1 MIASGNHTLKMRS
14 GVEGSLTQ
22 LLLKSIERIRF
33 FDFAALRATSLRIT
47 CGRKINC
54 NLTFFIGKGRTFYAL
69 VTDAY
74 EAFEHFGFF
83 KFLASSEWNYTE
95 GSEQYGAL
103 PFITGTLMT
112 TLLALIFCIPFSLP
126 VALFVG
132 EYFKGTKMAAVLS
145 TVTDLLAGIP
155 SIIYGL
161 WGFYTLRPII
171 MALNISPQG
180 SGVLTASLV
189 LAIMIIPYAA
199 SLSAEF
205 IKMVPNDL
213 KEGAYSLGATRAEV
227 IRKVVF
233 PVAGSGIF
241 SSYILAIGRALG
253 ETMTVTMLIGN
264 TNNIPESIT
273 STGNS
278 MASIIANQF
287 GEADDLRLSS
297 LIAIGLILFLITAII
312 NMVGKIMIKRARIV

>member
-1 MIASGNHTLKMRS
+1 MSDKLYK
-14 GVEGSLTQ
+14 V
-22 LLLKSIERIRF
+22 LLSV
-33 FDFAALRATSLRIT
+33 AALIMPVV
-47 CGRKINC
+47 CG
-54 NLTFFIGKGRTFYAL
+54 GVVYAL

-74 EAFEHFGFF
+74 DAFNHFGFF
-83 KFLASSEWNYTE
+83 KFLTSSEWNYTPGAE
-95 GSEQYGAL
+95 KYGAL

-132 EYFKGTKMAAVLS
+132 EYFKGTKVASVLS

-180 SGVLTASLV
+180 SGILTASLV
-189 LAIMIIPYAA
+189 LAIMIVPYAA

-213 KEGAYSLGATRAEV
+213 KEGAYSLGATRSEV
-227 IRKVVF
+227 VRKVIF

-264 TNNIPESIT
+264 TNNIPDSIT

-312 NMVGKIMIKRARIV
+312 NLVGKMLIKRARIS

>member
-1 MIASGNHTLKMRS
+1 MNDKSYKILLFATALIMPTVCG
-14 GVEGSLTQ
+14 GVV
-22 LLLKSIERIRF
+22 
-33 FDFAALRATSLRIT
+33 
-47 CGRKINC
+47 
-54 NLTFFIGKGRTFYAL
+54 YAL

-74 EAFEHFGFF
+74 EAFEHFGFL
-83 KFLASSEWNYTE
+83 KFLTSSEWSYTE
-95 GSEQYGAL
+95 GAEQYGAL

-112 TLLALIFCIPFSLP
+112 TIMALIFCIPFSLP
-126 VALFVG
+126 VALFTG
-132 EYFKGTKMAAVLS
+132 EYFKDTKVAAILS

-171 MALNISPQG
+171 MTLNISPQG
-180 SGVLTASLV
+180 SGILTASLV

-199 SLSAEF
+199 SLSSEF

-227 IRKVVF
+227 IRKVIF

-264 TNNIPESIT
+264 TNNIPDSIT

-287 GEADDLRLSS
+287 GEADGLRLSS
-297 LIAIGLILFLITAII
+297 LIAIGLILFLITAVI
-312 NMVGKIMIKRARIV
+312 NMIGKVMIKRARIV

>member
-1 MIASGNHTLKMRS
+1 MSDKLYKA
-14 GVEGSLTQ
+14 
-22 LLLKSIERIRF
+22 LLFL
-33 FDFAALRATSLRIT
+33 AALIMPIV
-47 CGRKINC
+47 CG
-54 NLTFFIGKGRTFYAL
+54 GVVYAL

-74 EAFEHFGFF
+74 DAFEHFGFF
-83 KFLASSEWNYTE
+83 KFLTSSDWDYTQ
-95 GSEQYGAL
+95 GAEQYGAL

-132 EYFKGTKMAAVLS
+132 EYFKGSRVASVLS
-145 TVTDLLAGIP
+145 TITDLLAGIP

-180 SGVLTASLV
+180 SGILTASLV
-189 LAIMIIPYAA
+189 LAIMIVPYAA
-199 SLSAEF
+199 SLSTEF

-227 IRKVVF
+227 VRKIIF

-241 SSYILAIGRALG
+241 SSYVLAIGRALG

-264 TNNIPESIT
+264 TNNIPDSIT

-297 LIAIGLILFLITAII
+297 LIAIGLILFLITVII
-312 NMVGKIMIKRARIV
+312 NMIGKIMIKRARIS

>member
-1 MIASGNHTLKMRS
+1 MSDKIFKTILFLTALMIPL
-14 GVEGSLTQ
+14 
-22 LLLKSIERIRF
+22 I
-33 FDFAALRATSLRIT
+33 
-47 CGRKINC
+47 CGGIV
-54 NLTFFIGKGRTFYAL
+54 YAL

-74 EAFEHFGFF
+74 QAFEHFGFF
-83 KFLASSEWNYTE
+83 KFLTSSEWSYTE
-95 GSEQYGAL
+95 GNEQYGAM

-112 TLLALIFCIPFSLP
+112 TLLALLFCIPFSLP
-126 VALFVG
+126 VALFTG
-132 EYFKGTKMAAVLS
+132 EYFKGTKIASILS
-145 TVTDLLAGIP
+145 TIVDLLAGIP

-161 WGFYTLRPII
+161 WGFFTLRPII

-180 SGVLTASLV
+180 SSILTASLV
-189 LAIMIIPYAA
+189 LAIMIVPYAA

-213 KEGAYSLGATRAEV
+213 KESAYSLGSTRAEV
-227 IRKVVF
+227 VRKVIF

-264 TNNIPESIT
+264 TNAIPDSIT

-287 GEADDLRLSS
+287 GEADGLRLSS
-297 LIAIGLILFLITAII
+297 LIAIGLKLFLITATI
-312 NMVGKIMIKRARIV
+312 NMIGKIMIKHSRI

>member
-1 MIASGNHTLKMRS
+1 MNDKIYKI
-14 GVEGSLTQ
+14 
-22 LLLKSIERIRF
+22 LL
-33 FDFAALRATSLRIT
+33 FAAALIMPIV
-47 CGRKINC
+47 CGGIV
-54 NLTFFIGKGRTFYAL
+54 YAL

-74 EAFEHFGFF
+74 DAFEHFGFF
-83 KFLASSEWNYTE
+83 KFLTSSQWSYTE
-95 GSEQYGAL
+95 GAEQYGAL

-132 EYFKGTKMAAVLS
+132 EYFKGTRIAAILS
-145 TVTDLLAGIP
+145 TITDLLAGIP

-161 WGFYTLRPII
+161 WGFYTLRPLI

-180 SGVLTASLV
+180 SGILTASLV
-189 LAIMIIPYAA
+189 LAIMIVPYAA

-227 IRKVVF
+227 ICKVVF
-233 PVAGSGIF
+233 PVVGSGIF
-241 SSYILAIGRALG
+241 SSNILAIGRALG

-264 TNNIPESIT
+264 TNNIPDSIT

-297 LIAIGLILFLITAII
+297 LIAIALILFLITALI
-312 NMVGKIMIKRARIV
+312 NLIGKIMIKRARIA

>member
-1 MIASGNHTLKMRS
+1 MNDNIYRVILF
-14 GVEGSLTQ
+14 
-22 LLLKSIERIRF
+22 I
-33 FDFAALRATSLRIT
+33 AALIVPVV
-47 CGRKINC
+47 CG
-54 NLTFFIGKGRTFYAL
+54 GVVYAL

-83 KFLASSEWNYTE
+83 KFLTSSEWSYTD
-95 GSEQYGAL
+95 GAEQYGAL

-132 EYFKGTKMAAVLS
+132 EYFKGTNIAAVLS

-171 MALNISPQG
+171 MVLNISPQG
-180 SGVLTASLV
+180 SGILTASLV

-227 IRKVVF
+227 IRRVVF

-241 SSYILAIGRALG
+241 SSYVLAIGRALG

-264 TNNIPESIT
+264 TNNIPDSIT

-287 GEADDLRLSS
+287 GEADGLRLSS
-297 LIAIGLILFLITAII
+297 LIAIGLVLFLITAAI

>member
-1 MIASGNHTLKMRS
+1 MSDKLYKI
-14 GVEGSLTQ
+14 
-22 LLLKSIERIRF
+22 LL
-33 FDFAALRATSLRIT
+33 FAAALIMPIV
-47 CGRKINC
+47 CG
-54 NLTFFIGKGRTFYAL
+54 GVVYAL

-83 KFLASSEWNYTE
+83 KFLTSSEWSYTE
-95 GSEQYGAL
+95 GAELYGAL

-112 TLLALIFCIPFSLP
+112 TLLALLFCIPFSLP
-126 VALFVG
+126 VALLVG
-132 EYFKGTKMAAVLS
+132 EYFKGTRIAAVLS

-161 WGFYTLRPII
+161 WGFYTLRPLI

-189 LAIMIIPYAA
+189 LAIMILPYAA

-205 IKMVPNDL
+205 IKMVPNEL
-213 KEGAYSLGATRAEV
+213 KEGAYSLGATHAEV

-264 TNNIPESIT
+264 TNNIPDSIT

-297 LIAIGLILFLITAII
+297 LIAIGLILFLITAFI
-312 NMVGKIMIKRARIV
+312 NMIGKIMIKRARIA

>member
-1 MIASGNHTLKMRS
+1 MNDKLFKI
-14 GVEGSLTQ
+14 
-22 LLLKSIERIRF
+22 LLF
-33 FDFAALRATSLRIT
+33 TAALMMPIV
-47 CGRKINC
+47 CGGIV
-54 NLTFFIGKGRTFYAL
+54 YAL

-74 EAFEHFGFF
+74 DAFNHFGFF
-83 KFLASSEWNYTE
+83 NFLTSSDWSYTE

-103 PFITGTLMT
+103 SFITGTLLT
-112 TLLALIFCIPFSLP
+112 TLLALLFCIPFSLP

-132 EYFKGTKMAAVLS
+132 EYFKGTKMATVLS

-171 MALNISPQG
+171 MDLHISPQG
-180 SGVLTASLV
+180 SGILTASLV
-189 LAIMIIPYAA
+189 LAIMIVPYAA
-199 SLSAEF
+199 SLSSEF

-227 IRKVVF
+227 MRRIVV
-233 PVAGSGIF
+233 PVAGSGVF
-241 SSYILAIGRALG
+241 SAYILAIGRALG

-264 TNNIPESIT
+264 TNDIPSSIT

-287 GEADDLRLSS
+287 GEADGLRLSS

-312 NMVGKIMIKRARIV
+312 NMIGKMMIKRVRIL

>member
-1 MIASGNHTLKMRS
+1 MNDKIYRVILFIAAMVMPIVCG
-14 GVEGSLTQ
+14 GVV
-22 LLLKSIERIRF
+22 
-33 FDFAALRATSLRIT
+33 
-47 CGRKINC
+47 
-54 NLTFFIGKGRTFYAL
+54 YAL

-74 EAFEHFGFF
+74 DAFEHFGFL
-83 KFLASSEWNYTE
+83 KFLTSSDWSYTE
-95 GSEQYGAL
+95 GAEQYGAL

-132 EYFKGTKMAAVLS
+132 EYFKGTRIATILS
-145 TVTDLLAGIP
+145 TIVDLLAGIP

-161 WGFYTLRPII
+161 WGFYTLRPLI

-180 SGVLTASLV
+180 SGILTASLV
-189 LAIMIIPYAA
+189 LAIMIIPYAS

-213 KEGAYSLGATRAEV
+213 KEGAYSLGATQAEV
-227 IRKVVF
+227 VQKVVF
-233 PVAGSGIF
+233 PLAGAGIF
-241 SSYILAIGRALG
+241 SSYVLAIGRALG

-264 TNNIPESIT
+264 TNNIPDSIT

-297 LIAIGLILFLITAII
+297 LIAIGLILFLITAGV
-312 NMVGKIMIKRARIV
+312 NMIGKIMIKRARIV

>member
-1 MIASGNHTLKMRS
+1 MTDKLY
-14 GVEGSLTQ
+14 
-22 LLLKSIERIRF
+22 RIIL
-33 FDFAALRATSLRIT
+33 FAAALIMPIV
-47 CGRKINC
+47 CGG
-54 NLTFFIGKGRTFYAL
+54 LVYAL

-74 EAFEHFGFF
+74 DAFEHFGFL
-83 KFLASSEWNYTE
+83 KFLTSSDWSFTE
-95 GSEQYGAL
+95 GNEQYGAL

-132 EYFKGTKMAAVLS
+132 EYFKGTKVAAVLS

-171 MALNISPQG
+171 MELDISQQG
-180 SGVLTASLV
+180 SGILTASLV

-227 IRKVVF
+227 VRKVIF

-241 SSYILAIGRALG
+241 SSYVLAIGRALG

-264 TNNIPESIT
+264 TNNIPDSIT

-297 LIAIGLILFLITAII
+297 LIAIGLVLFLITALI
-312 NMVGKIMIKRARIV
+312 NMIGKIMIKRARIA

>member
-1 MIASGNHTLKMRS
+1 MNDKLYNIILFVT
-14 GVEGSLTQ
+14 
-22 LLLKSIERIRF
+22 
-33 FDFAALRATSLRIT
+33 ALIMPIV
-47 CGRKINC
+47 CGGIV
-54 NLTFFIGKGRTFYAL
+54 LAL

-74 EAFEHFGFF
+74 DAFEHFGFLN
-83 KFLASSEWNYTE
+83 FLTSSDWSYTA
-95 GSEQYGAL
+95 GNEQYGAL

-132 EYFKGTKMAAVLS
+132 EYFKGTKIASILS
-145 TVTDLLAGIP
+145 TITDLLAGIP

-171 MALNISPQG
+171 MALEISPQG
-180 SGVLTASLV
+180 SSILTASLV
-189 LAIMIIPYAA
+189 LAIMIIPYAS
-199 SLSAEF
+199 SLSSEF

-227 IRKVVF
+227 IRKIIF

-264 TNNIPESIT
+264 TNSIPSSIT

-278 MASIIANQF
+278 MASVIANQF
-287 GEADDLRLSS
+287 GEADGLRLSS
-297 LIAIGLILFLITAII
+297 LIAIGLILFLITAFI
-312 NMVGKIMIKRARIV
+312 NMIGKIMIKRARIS

>member
-1 MIASGNHTLKMRS
+1 MSDKIFKTILFLTALMIPL
-14 GVEGSLTQ
+14 
-22 LLLKSIERIRF
+22 I
-33 FDFAALRATSLRIT
+33 
-47 CGRKINC
+47 CGGIV
-54 NLTFFIGKGRTFYAL
+54 YAL

-74 EAFEHFGFF
+74 QAFEHFGFF
-83 KFLASSEWNYTE
+83 KFLTSSEWSYTE
-95 GSEQYGAL
+95 GNEQYGAM

-112 TLLALIFCIPFSLP
+112 TLLALLFCIPFSLP
-126 VALFVG
+126 VALFTG
-132 EYFKGTKMAAVLS
+132 EYFKGTKIASILS
-145 TVTDLLAGIP
+145 TIVDLLAGIP

-161 WGFYTLRPII
+161 WGFFTLRPII

-180 SGVLTASLV
+180 SSILTASLV
-189 LAIMIIPYAA
+189 LAIMIVPYAA

-213 KEGAYSLGATRAEV
+213 KESAYSLGSTRAEV
-227 IRKVVF
+227 VRKVIF

-264 TNNIPESIT
+264 TNAIPNSIT

-287 GEADDLRLSS
+287 GEADGLRLSS
-297 LIAIGLILFLITAII
+297 LIAIGLILFLITATI
-312 NMVGKIMIKRARIV
+312 NMIGKIMIKHSRI

>member
-1 MIASGNHTLKMRS
+1 MNDKLYK
-14 GVEGSLTQ
+14 V
-22 LLLKSIERIRF
+22 LLF
-33 FDFAALRATSLRIT
+33 VAALTMPIV
-47 CGRKINC
+47 CG
-54 NLTFFIGKGRTFYAL
+54 GVVYAL

-74 EAFEHFGFF
+74 DAFEHFGFF
-83 KFLASSEWNYTE
+83 HFLTSSAWSYTE
-95 GSEQYGAL
+95 GAEQYGAL

-112 TLLALIFCIPFSLP
+112 TMLALIFCIPFSLP

-132 EYFKGTKMAAVLS
+132 EYFKGSRVAAILS

-171 MALNISPQG
+171 MSLNISQHG

-189 LAIMIIPYAA
+189 LAIMIVPYAS

-205 IKMVPNDL
+205 IKMVPNEL

-227 IRKVVF
+227 IRKIVF
-233 PVAGSGIF
+233 PVAGSGVF
-241 SSYILAIGRALG
+241 SSYVLAIGRALG

-264 TNNIPESIT
+264 TNNIPDSIT

-287 GEADDLRLSS
+287 GEASDLRLSS
-297 LIAIGLILFLITAII
+297 LIAIGLVLFLITAII
-312 NMVGKIMIKRARIV
+312 NMIGKIMIKRARIS